1 VQEEG
6 DKMNAKEKSKEGD
19 VDKEQVKQNCEL
31 VTHN

>member
-19 VDKEQVKQNCEL
+19 VDKEQVKKNVNL
-31 VTHN
+31 